1 MLKWFFRIVGGT
13 IAVLIVTVIG
23 FAVAFAA
30 WLPSHQRELQT
41 GSLIASTARGQIEY
55 AVAGQGVPVLR
66 IHGSPG
72 GYDHSIAGP
81 RARPDDIAGFQIIA
95 PSRPGYLRT
104 PLSAGRTPAEQADLY
119 AALLDELKIE
129 RAIVWGVSGGGPSAL
144 QFAVRHPQRTMG
156 LVLVVPMLKS
166 TSDYQGSLKPAS
178 ASVMWLQDFG
188 FWVSMKLLSKPV
200 ASLTVPKMMPGFN
213 ADDPLQMALMSE
225 IGKGFIPANLRTE
238 GRANDIAQYG
248 NLGIDTLPLENTM
261 VPTLIVHGTAD
272 ANAPYAG
279 SAAVARR
286 LPHAELV
293 TIDGGNHYI
302 IVTRAR
308 EINDRTRDFM
318 RRLASDELPRASPK
332 EE

>member
-13 IAVLIVTVIG
+13 IAVLIVMIIA

-30 WLPSHQRELQT
+30 WLPSHERALQT
-41 GSLIASTARGQIEY
+41 ESQIASTARGQIEY
-55 AVAGQGVPVLR
+55 AVAGEGVPVLR

-81 RARPDDIAGFQIIA
+81 RARPDDTSGFKIIA

-104 PLSAGRTPAEQADLY
+104 PLSSGKTPAEQADLY

-156 LVLVVPMLKS
+156 LVLVVPMLQS
-166 TSDYQGSLKPAS
+166 TSNYQGSLKSAS
-178 ASVMWLQDFG
+178 ASMMWLQDFG

-200 ASLTVPKMMPGFN
+200 ASLTIPKMMPGFN

-225 IGKGFIPANLRTE
+225 IGKGFIPSSLRAE
-238 GRANDIAQYG
+238 GRANDILQYR
-248 NLGIDTLPLENTM
+248 NLGIGTLPLEATTI
-261 VPTLIVHGTAD
+261 PTLIVHGSAD

-279 SAAVARR
+279 SAAIAQRMPR
-286 LPHAELV
+286 AELV
-293 TIDGGNHYI
+293 TIDGGTHYI

-318 RRLASDELPRASPK
+318 RTLASDELARAPPK